1 MALTIYPSQAYALL
15 AGLFIGK
22 FTNLFSDAVIT
33 GLVLYIVTPEIFTEE
48 RLDKCKNYFW
58 SWFKFGEYQTIK
70 VSDLTDEQKALLA
83 NHIKTENNHKLIE
96 QSQTITSSGMSML
109 DFAKLPKIEVVT
121 SPQPVF
127 LKTK

>member
-58 SWFKFGEYQTIK
+58 SWFKFGDYQTIK
-70 VSDLTDEQKALLA
+70 VSDLTSEQKTLLA
-83 NHIKTENNHKLIE
+83 DHLKLVE
-96 QSQTITSSGMSML
+96 QASPAL
-109 DFAKLPKIEVVT
+109 DFTKLPKIEVIK
-121 SPQPVF
+121 SPQPIS
-127 LKTK
+127 LKN

>member
-83 NHIKTENNHKLIE
+83 NHIKTEHNHDQNKMLV
-96 QSQTITSSGMSML
+96 GMNML